1 MFFKRSIQSIAT
13 TWVTGLLV
21 LLPLIITLALVAWV
35 ASLLNSLVGP
45 STLLG
50 QLMAAIGAPIAARPS
65 LAYFIGAILLLA
77 ALYPLGLAV
86 NLGLR
91 GPLTRLTKATVSRV
105 PILGNFYNMAD
116 SFVSMLDRHK
126 DPDIKD
132 MQPVWCFFGGDGAA
146 VLGLMPRAE
155 PVNLNGKPHLAVLVP
170 TAPIPVGG
178 GLIYVPAAWVQQADI
193 GVETLTAVYV
203 SMGITA
209 PPDIPAQISS
219 DRQEQPSAPS

>member
-50 QLMAAIGAPIAARPS
+50 QLMAAIGEPIAARPS